1 VTRVV
6 LREVRIAGVVGA
18 VAAATA
24 VTFLTGSGAA
34 APAAR
39 VSVAPAADTYVT
51 AARKKQNFGAAK
63 TLVAGPGSR
72 VRIFMRFDL
81 RQQDAKVVHATL
93 KLYAPK
99 ASKSS
104 VAVSTVTDAL
114 WSERSVTYANEPKAG
129 ARVALL
135 RKLSRGWN
143 SVDLTNAAR
152 GRYLISLSLTASK
165 GRISLAS
172 RESGAHAPRLAIQT
186 TPVATAPMVAA
197 GDIAGCD
204 TSGDEATAALVD
216 TMPGI
221 VAALGD
227 LVYEDATAFD
237 FATCYAP
244 SWGRFKAR
252 TRPAAGNHE
261 YNSPGAAPYYAYFG
275 AAAGDPSKGYY
286 SYDTGSWHVVVLNSN
301 CGGVGGCDDNS
312 QQVSWLRGD
321 LAAHPRFCTLAYWHH
336 PRFSS
341 GQIGSDAMTD
351 AFWDALYAAH
361 ADLVLVGH
369 DHDYERFAPQTPKG
383 QADPKL
389 GLREFVV
396 GTGGRS
402 HFVMGTPIANSEV
415 RNDNTFGVLRLTL
428 HAARYDW
435 QFVPVAGGTF
445 TDSGSSLCH

>member
-1 VTRVV
+1 M
-6 LREVRIAGVVGA
+6 LRGARIAGVVGA
-18 VAAATA
+18 ATAATA
-24 VTFLTGSGAA
+24 VTLLTGSGAA

-51 AARKKQNFGAAK
+51 ATRKKQNFGAAR

-72 VRIFMRFDL
+72 ARAFMRFDL
-81 RQQDAKVVHATL
+81 RRQDAKVVRATL
-93 KLYAPK
+93 RVYAQRASKAAVTVGTVADSLWTERSVSYAQQPK
-99 ASKSS
+99 ASGR
-104 VAVSTVTDAL
+104 VAV
-114 WSERSVTYANEPKAG
+114 
-129 ARVALL
+129 L
-135 RKLSRGWN
+135 RKLRRGWN
-143 SVDLTNAAR
+143 SVDVTKATR
-152 GRYLISLSLTASK
+152 GRYLV
-165 GRISLAS
+165 SLALGAAKSRVAVSS
-172 RESGAHAPRLAIQT
+172 RESGAHGPRLVLQT

-204 TSGDEATAALVD
+204 TTGDEATAALVD
-216 TMPGI
+216 TMPGT

-227 LVYEDATAFD
+227 LVYEDATASD

-244 SWGRFKAR
+244 SWGHFKAR

-275 AAAGDPSKGYY
+275 AAAGDPAKGYY
-286 SYDTGSWHVVVLNSN
+286 SYDAGSWHVVVLNSN
-301 CGGVGGCDDNS
+301 CGVGGCDDNS
-312 QQVSWLRGD
+312 PQVSWLRAD

-351 AFWDALYAAH
+351 GFWDALYAAR
-361 ADLVLVGH
+361 ADLVVVAH
-369 DHDYERFAPQTPKG
+369 DHDYERFAPQRPKG

-415 RNDNTFGVLRLTL
+415 RNDTTFGVLRLTL

-435 QFVPVAGGTF
+435 QFVPVAGATF
-445 TDSGSSLCH
+445 TDSGSGLCH

>member
-1 VTRVV
+1 M
-6 LREVRIAGVVGA
+6 LREARIAGVAGA

-24 VTFLTGSGAA
+24 VTLLTGSGAA
-34 APAAR
+34 ARAAR

-72 VRIFMRFDL
+72 IRIFMRFDL

-93 KLYAPK
+93 RVYAQR
-99 ASKSS
+99 ASKS
-104 VAVSTVTDAL
+104 AVTVSAVPDSL
-114 WSERSVTYANEPKAG
+114 WGERSVSYAKQPNAG
-129 ARVALL
+129 GRVALL
-135 RKLSRGWN
+135 RKLRRGWN
-143 SVDLTNAAR
+143 SVDLTKAER
-152 GRYLISLSLTASK
+152 GRYLVSLALSASK
-165 GRISLAS
+165 GRIALAS
-172 RESGAHAPRLAIQT
+172 RESGAHAPRLVLQT

-204 TSGDEATAALVD
+204 TTGDEATAALVD
-216 TMPGI
+216 TMPGT

-227 LVYEDATAFD
+227 LVYENATASD
-237 FATCYAP
+237 FAACYTP

-252 TRPAAGNHE
+252 TRPTAGNHE
-261 YNSPGAAPYYAYFG
+261 YFTPGAAPYYAYFG

-286 SYDTGSWHVVVLNSN
+286 SYDLGAWHVVVLNSN
-301 CGGVGGCDDNS
+301 CTALVGGCDDNS
-312 QQVSWLRGD
+312 PQVSWLKAD
-321 LAAHPRFCTLAYWHH
+321 LAAHPKFCTLAYWHH

-341 GQIGSDAMTD
+341 GLIGSDDGMD
-351 AFWDALYAAH
+351 GVWGALYARR
-361 ADLVLVGH
+361 ADLVLVAH
-369 DHDYERFAPQTPKG
+369 DHDYERFAPQAPKG
-383 QADPKL
+383 KADPKL

-402 HFVMGTPIANSEV
+402 HFVMGAPIANSEV

-435 QFVPVAGGTF
+435 RFVPVAGGTF